1 MTSHSLTLL
10 ADHHIPY
17 HPQTT
22 SAPHQISSIALTQEG
37 QILDPLGGVRWGNA
51 LGSEP
56 RISGPRDASTHPE
69 PTHINIVRLAR
80 LLLAL
85 PPPLPVSLHFRLF
98 KIVVFLIQ
106 NTLGSPGSLAV
117 SQHPSPHVGT
127 PHRARAALKMLVSR
141 LGFGNPIA
149 G

>member
-1 MTSHSLTLL
+1 M
-10 ADHHIPY
+10 
-17 HPQTT
+17 
-22 SAPHQISSIALTQEG
+22 
-37 QILDPLGGVRWGNA
+37 

-56 RISGPRDASTHPE
+56 RISGPRDAPTHPE

-80 LLLAL
+80 LLLTS
-85 PPPLPVSLHFRLF
+85 PLPLLVSLHFRLF

-117 SQHPSPHVGT
+117 SQHPSPRVGT
-127 PHRARAALKMLVSR
+127 PHRARVALKTLVSR